1 MALKLCEGG
10 SGGDTKL
17 IFATGSS
24 FFAENLRKKYEHSGY
39 GIKKKKINK
48 EHRLVHRI
56 SKLSA
61 DFLNFFYIAIV
72 DLSKMKSLTFNTKR

>member
-24 FFAENLRKKYEHSGY
+24 FLLKME
-39 GIKKKKINK
+39 K
-48 EHRLVHRI
+48 EI
-56 SKLSA
+56 TNIQASA
-61 DFLNFFYIAIV
+61 
-72 DLSKMKSLTFNTKR
+72 